1 MNFKHKF
8 EAWLELLNRYREVW
22 KYHWAQRHAI
32 TLPNL
37 KAHEAE
43 FLPAALA
50 VQAQPV
56 SPTGRWTAK
65 ILIFL
70 LIVVLMWSCIG
81 ELDIVVNAQGKIIP
95 GGYTKT
101 ISAVEV
107 ASVRVLNVEEG
118 QAVKAGDVLIELD
131 ARISDSDR
139 DKSEGDRQAAWLQGA
154 RARAML
160 KAIDSGSSPQLNLSQ
175 LNLSQTEPHDV
186 LASRI
191 QDAVRHVQDQWQDYR
206 AKLTRLD
213 GEINRYSQALP
224 LATQRAKDYAEL
236 AKTNDVSQH
245 AWLEKEQA
253 RIDLTGQLDDAK
265 FQKAA
270 LIAEARK
277 SAQDA
282 LNEANRLTAASA
294 QDVQKATV
302 HGELLKLTSPV
313 DGTVQQLTVHTVG
326 GVVPAAQP
334 LMQIVPNQ
342 TLVEMEAFLENKDV
356 GFVHKGQ
363 EAQVKIDAFE
373 YTKYGTIPAKV
384 SHVSQDAIQ
393 DEKKGLIYS
402 VKVTLMQSDLV
413 VNGKQVLL
421 SPGMS
426 GSVEIKTG
434 TRRVIEY
441 VLAPLLQ
448 HGRESLR
455 ER

>member
-1 MNFKHKF
+1 MSFQHKL
-8 EAWLELLNRYREVW
+8 EAWQALFQRYRAVW
-22 KYHWAQRHAI
+22 GHFWAQRHAL
-32 TLPNL
+32 TLPDL

-43 FLPAALA
+43 FLPAALSI
-50 VQAQPV
+50 QTQPV
-56 SPTGRWTAK
+56 SPAGRWVAR
-65 ILIFL
+65 ILML
-70 LIVVLMWSCIG
+70 LLVVLFVWSVVG
-81 ELDIVVNAQGKIIP
+81 QMDIIVNAQGKIIP

-101 ISAVEV
+101 MASVEV
-107 ASVRVLNVEEG
+107 ASVRALNVQEG

-131 ARISDSDR
+131 TRASDSER
-139 DKSEGDRQAAWLQGA
+139 DKSEGERQTAWLQAA
-154 RARAML
+154 RSRAL
-160 KAIDSGSSPQLNLSQ
+160 LQAIETGKAPTLMALTSQ
-175 LNLSQTEPHDV
+175 GLDAHRL
-186 LASRI
+186 
-191 QDAVRHVQDQWQDYR
+191 QDAQQHVQDQWRDYQ
-206 AKLTRLD
+206 AKLTRLE
-213 GEINRYSQALP
+213 GEIGRYSQTLP

-253 RIDLTGQLDDAK
+253 RIDLAGQLADAK
-265 FQKAA
+265 HQKAS
-270 LIAEARK
+270 LTAETRK
-277 SAQDA
+277 TAQDA
-282 LNEANRLTAASA
+282 LNEANRMAASSA

-334 LMQIVPNQ
+334 LMQIVPKQ
-342 TLVEMEAFLENKDV
+342 ATVEMEAFMENKDV
-356 GFVHKGQ
+356 GFVQAGQ

-373 YTKYGTIPAKV
+373 YTKYGTLAARV

-402 VKVTLMQSDLV
+402 VKV
-413 VNGKQVLL
+413 VLTQPTINVEGRPVTL